1 MKWIVKNKKEVYKN
15 RYMTVTEDKVVT
27 DRGYEL
33 TYGIVHKKEA
43 VGIVPLDGDFVY
55 LVKQYRYPVN
65 YDSWEFPQGHFEHKS
80 IQEAAGHELHEE
92 AGLSAKKFKMIGNF
106 YLAPGHNTQEYW
118 VYVASDLKEVG
129 QKLESGEEGMEVG
142 KFKISEV
149 EDMINQ
155 GIIKDG
161 PTISIFKL
169 LEIYL
174 KKHE

>member
-1 MKWIVKNKKEVYKN
+1 MKWTLKSKKEVYKN
-15 RYMTVTEDKVVT
+15 QYMVVTEDEVIT
-27 DRGYEL
+27 DKGYNL

-43 VGIVPLDGDFVY
+43 VGIIPIDGEYIY
-55 LVKQYRYPVN
+55 LVKQYRYPIDF
-65 YDSWEFPQGHFEHKS
+65 DSWEFPQGHFEHKS
-80 IQEAAGHELHEE
+80 IQEAAVHELHEE
-92 AGLSAKKFKMIGNF
+92 AGLSANSFKMIGNF

-118 VYVASDLKEVG
+118 VYVATGLKEVG
-129 QKLESGEEGMEVG
+129 QKLDPDEEGMIVG

-149 EDMINQ
+149 EKMISS

-174 KKHE
+174 KKHG